1 MEKQQKEGTKKEE
14 ASKKNIQHIKINF
27 HMFIV
32 ITIHTFKDKSMY
44 GRATLV
50 KQRPCF
56 LTRRFLLHRCFFIFH
71 FVSFL
76 FFCTDTCTQMYS
88 HIYISPVLSISTVYA
103 AYRMASS
110 REMERRER
118 SCVLFVCLILSFHVM
133 FLSNKTT
140 QKKIVRMK
148 MNKKKYKNIVCTSIN
163 GIFIQE

>member
-1 MEKQQKEGTKKEE
+1 
-14 ASKKNIQHIKINF
+14 
-27 HMFIV
+27 MFIV

-76 FFCTDTCTQMYS
+76 FFARIHAHRCIRTYTFHQFYPYRLYMR
-88 HIYISPVLSISTVYA
+88 HIVWRVAEKRRDEKEVVY
-103 AYRMASS
+103 
-110 REMERRER
+110 
-118 SCVLFVCLILSFHVM
+118 
-133 FLSNKTT
+133 FLSVSYCLFMLCSYPAT
-140 QKKIVRMK
+140 KIVRMK
-148 MNKKKYKNIVCTSIN
+148 MNKKKYKKNIVCTSIN